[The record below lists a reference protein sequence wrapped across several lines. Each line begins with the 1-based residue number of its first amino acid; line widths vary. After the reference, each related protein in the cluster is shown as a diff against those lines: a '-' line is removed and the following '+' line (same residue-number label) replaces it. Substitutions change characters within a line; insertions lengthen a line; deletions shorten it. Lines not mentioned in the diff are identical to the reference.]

1 MNAQN
6 QYPKLSLKLIE
17 RVVDGDKLDILQNCA
32 IGFCRHPYRLRDL
45 AKEFRD
51 AKCEGFTV
59 MRIVG
64 SLVLL
69 MFVDMSMRKKR
80 VWLSACGILIHSW
93 YEGTF
98 KNIAVIWGDLVQVD
112 PRTLAHPSFERSR
125 FQVESDWLIQIDE
138 KIDLQIGDK
147 VFPVRVVE
155 MEEAVS
161 PKCDCCCGIDVGS
174 TGEDT
179 DVTSSS
185 GCKEVDELKIMI
197 SEVVATNSLND
208 TVVGDTFN
216 DNIMDITVL
225 AKSTIILTPDSSH
238 L

>member
-69 MFVDMSMRKKR
+69 MFVDMSMRKK
-80 VWLSACGILIHSW
+80 VLDEHQLDK
-93 YEGTF
+93 F
-98 KNIAVIWGDLVQVD
+98 QVD